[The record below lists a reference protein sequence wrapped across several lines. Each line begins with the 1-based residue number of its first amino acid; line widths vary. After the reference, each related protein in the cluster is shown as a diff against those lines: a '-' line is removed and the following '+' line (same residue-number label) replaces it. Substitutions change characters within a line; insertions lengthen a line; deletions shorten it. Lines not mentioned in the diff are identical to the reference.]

1 MKQDLLNAFRII
13 KDYCQSI
20 ENCCDCE
27 IQDQCNEARFK
38 QEVPASWKL
47 EEDEGFE
54 IWSKSYEGTSIKI
67 EVDGIEHDVVFST
80 KEEEQ

>member
-27 IQDQCNEARFK
+27 IQKECSDTRFK
-38 QEVPASWKL
+38 HEVPARWEL
-47 EEDEGFE
+47 GEEED
-54 IWSKSYEGTSIKI
+54 
-67 EVDGIEHDVVFST
+67 V
-80 KEEEQ
+80 

>member
-38 QEVPASWKL
+38 QEVPARWNL
-47 EEDEGFE
+47 G
-54 IWSKSYEGTSIKI
+54 
-67 EVDGIEHDVVFST
+67 
-80 KEEEQ
+80 EEE